1 MPGMLEG
8 IRVLELGEG
17 ISAPFCARL
26 LADYGA
32 DVVKLEHPSGDPGRR
47 SGPFA
52 GDDPHPEKSI
62 PFLYLNTNKRSITL
76 DPATASGRLLLDR
89 LLQTADV
96 VVENISRPTPGNQPG
111 FPGQREPSEKYFPA
125 AIFPD
130 IFEDQD
136 RLVVTSITPFGQT
149 GPRRDLAAT
158 DIVNLAFSG
167 LLYHSGDSDREP
179 LRNALDQS
187 LYVAGINGAV
197 ATTAALFHRWT
208 TGQSSSVDVSVVE
221 CLASHLVQAVPYYNF
236 MGAIKGRRPVR
247 GSGFEELMPARD
259 GYVIPS
265 VQGSQPWSAVADLI
279 GVPALHD
286 ERFSTGAGRIEF
298 GEHLNALLLEGLAQW
313 DRKPLFQAS
322 GERRLVFGMAQ
333 DAGDLCQCPHLWER
347 DFFTTVDHPVA
358 GTADYPGLGPRLSG
372 MTYRVRRPAPLLGQ
386 HNAEI
391 YRDELGLTSGE
402 LVQLKAAGAI

>member
-1 MPGMLEG
+1 MSGMLEG

-26 LADYGA
+26 LGDYGA
-32 DVVKLEHPSGDPGRR
+32 DVIKLEHPSGDPGRR
-47 SGPFA
+47 SGPFV
-52 GDDPHPEKSI
+52 GDDLHPEKSI
-62 PFLYLNTNKRSITL
+62 PFLYVNTNKRSITL
-76 DPATASGRLLLDR
+76 DPATTSGRFLLGR

-96 VVENISRPTPGNQPG
+96 VVENISRPALGSQPGNPGERQPSK
-111 FPGQREPSEKYFPA
+111 QSFPA

-130 IFEDQD
+130 IFDD
-136 RLVVTSITPFGQT
+136 YDLPVLTSITPFGQT

-187 LYVAGINGAV
+187 FYVAGINGAV
-197 ATTAALFHRWT
+197 ATLAALFQRWT
-208 TGQSSSVDVSVVE
+208 TGQSSHVDVSVVE
-221 CLASHLVQAVPYYNF
+221 CLASHLVQAIPYYNF

-279 GVPALHD
+279 GVPALSD
-286 ERFSTGAGRIEF
+286 ERFATGAGRIEF
-298 GEHLNALLLEGLAQW
+298 GEELNALLLEGLAQW

-347 DFFTTVDHPVA
+347 GFFTTVDHPIA
-358 GTADYPGLGPRLSG
+358 GTADYPGMGPRPSS
-372 MTYRVRRPAPLLGQ
+372 MPYQIRCPAPLLGQ
-386 HNAEI
+386 HNTEI

-402 LVQLKAAGAI
+402 LAQLKAAGAI